1 MKKSEDLCLIVM
13 DNCKELG
20 LKVNE
25 EIKKLR
31 KTDDNFLIPVEVSR
45 FTDGEGK
52 VTILETIRGKDVYI
66 LSDTHNYSITYNMY
80 GITHN
85 MSPDE
90 HYQDIKRVISAIMG
104 HAKSI
109 RVVMPFLYASRQH
122 RRKSRESLDCALAL
136 QELKN
141 LGVDGIVT
149 FDAHDPNVQN
159 AIPTLPFDNFFPT
172 NELLKTFLKKEDF
185 NSDDT
190 LVVSPDTGAMDRARY
205 FADVLRVDVG
215 MFYKRRDISKVVN
228 GHNPIV
234 AHEYLGKDVVDKNI
248 IIVDDMIASGG
259 SIIDVAE
266 ELKKRGAKKIFFFT
280 TFALFTTGYEK
291 FDKVY
296 DDKIFDAMYATN
308 LTYIPNEILNK
319 KWMNVADCSE
329 YLANI
334 IDHLNKGLSITSLI
348 KDNSAVTSYK
358 KEKNLYKN

>member
-248 IIVDDMIASGG
+248 IIVDDMIDTAGTLCKAANQLKEHGARRVFAFASHGLF
-259 SIIDVAE
+259 SKNANQYITDSVLEQVVVLNTIPLSASSRDN
-266 ELKKRGAKKIFFFT
+266 KKIVQLSVAPLLADT
-280 TFALFTTGYEK
+280 IRAIHGK
-291 FDKVY
+291 QSVS
-296 DDKIFDAMYATN
+296 
-308 LTYIPNEILNK
+308 EILER
-319 KWMNVADCSE
+319 SQ
-329 YLANI
+329 
-334 IDHLNKGLSITSLI
+334 
-348 KDNSAVTSYK
+348 
-358 KEKNLYKN
+358 